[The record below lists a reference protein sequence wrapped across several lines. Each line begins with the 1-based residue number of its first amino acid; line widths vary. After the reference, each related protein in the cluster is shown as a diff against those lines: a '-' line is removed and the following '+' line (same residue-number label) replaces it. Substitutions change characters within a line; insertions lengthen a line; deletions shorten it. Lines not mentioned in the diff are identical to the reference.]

1 LIPRWFEIK
10 AMDKD
15 PDKWFYDRISRN
27 LIQLHSIEEVLYS
40 GRTKFQFAEII
51 RTGSFG
57 KCLALDGKI
66 QSSEA
71 DEFIYHEAL
80 VQPAMITHPHPKS
93 VFIAGGGEGA
103 TLREALSHK
112 TVKRAV
118 MVDIDAE
125 VVAICQKFLP
135 NYSQGSFDDKRTEL
149 LHTDA
154 RDYLVK
160 SGELFDIII
169 IDLPDPIEEGPAYL
183 LYTQE
188 FYQLVRER
196 LTANGIISVQA
207 GSASL
212 TELLNF
218 GAVNN
223 TLKSVFPIV
232 CPYQVD
238 IPCFGGPWGFCLASL
253 NLNPV
258 LLSPS
263 EVDKRISARS
273 LNHLRFYDGLTHQG
287 IFSLPKHLREELAQ
301 QTKLITDNQPLY
313 IYQG

>member
-1 LIPRWFEIK
+1 
-10 AMDKD
+10 MDKD
-15 PDKWFYDRISRN
+15 PDKWFYDRVSRN

-40 GRTKFQFAEII
+40 GRTKFQLAEII

-57 KCLALDGKI
+57 KCLVLDGKI

-80 VQPAMITHPHPKS
+80 VQPAMVTHPHPES

-103 TLREALSHK
+103 TLREVLSHK

-125 VVAICQKFLP
+125 VVALCRKFLP
-135 NYSQGSFDDKRTEL
+135 DYSRGSFEDKRTEL
-149 LHTDA
+149 LHVDA
-154 RDYLVK
+154 REYLAK
-160 SGELFDIII
+160 SMELFDIVI

-188 FYQLVRER
+188 FYQLVRNR
-196 LTANGIISVQA
+196 LTANGIIAVQA

-212 TELLNF
+212 NELLNF
-218 GAVNN
+218 SSVNN

-232 CPYQVD
+232 CPYQID
-238 IPCFGGPWGFCLASL
+238 MPCFGGPWGFCLASL

-258 LLSPS
+258 QVSPS
-263 EVDKRISARS
+263 EVDNRISARS
-273 LNHLRFYDGLTHQG
+273 LTNLKFYDGLTHQG
-287 IFSLPKHLREELAQ
+287 IFSLPKYLREELSRQ
-301 QTKLITDNQPLY
+301 GRLITDDQPLY

>member
-1 LIPRWFEIK
+1 
-10 AMDKD
+10 MDTD
-15 PDKWFYDRISRN
+15 PDKWFYDRVSRN
-27 LIQLHSIEEVLYS
+27 LIQLHSIEEVLYT
-40 GRTKFQFAEII
+40 GQTKFQSAEII
-51 RTGSFG
+51 RSGSFG
-57 KCLALDGKI
+57 KCLVLDGKI

-80 VQPAMITHPHPKS
+80 VQPSMLTHPCPET

-103 TLREALSHK
+103 TLREVLSHN

-118 MVDIDAE
+118 MVDIDE
-125 VVAICQKFLP
+125 QVVALCQKFLP
-135 NYSQGSFDDKRTEL
+135 NYSRGSFDDKRTEL
-149 LHTDA
+149 LHVDA
-154 RDYLVK
+154 RDYLAK

-188 FYQLVRER
+188 FYQLVRDR
-196 LTANGIISVQA
+196 LTENGIITVQA
-207 GSASL
+207 GSAAL

-218 GAVNN
+218 SAVNN

-232 CPYQVD
+232 CPYQADV
-238 IPCFGGPWGFCLASL
+238 PCFGGPWGFCLASL
-253 NLNPV
+253 NLNPA

-263 EVDKRISARS
+263 EVDSRISARS
-273 LNHLRFYDGLTHQG
+273 LTSLKFYDGLTHQG
-287 IFSLPKHLREELAQ
+287 IFSLPKYLREELSQ

>member
-1 LIPRWFEIK
+1 
-10 AMDKD
+10 MDKD

-27 LIQLHSIEEVLYS
+27 LIQLHGIEEVLYS
-40 GRTKFQFAEII
+40 GRTKFQSAEII

-57 KCLALDGKI
+57 KCLVLDSKI
-66 QSSEA
+66 QSSEV
-71 DEFIYHEAL
+71 DEFVYHEAL
-80 VQPAMITHPHPKS
+80 VQPAMVTHPHPET

-103 TLREALSHK
+103 TLREVLSHK

-125 VVAICQKFLP
+125 VVALCRKFLP
-135 NYSQGSFDDKRTEL
+135 DFSRGSFDDKRTEL
-149 LHTDA
+149 LHVDA
-154 RDYLVK
+154 RDYLAK
-160 SGELFDIII
+160 SRELFDIII

-183 LYTQE
+183 LYTRE
-188 FYQLVRER
+188 FHQLVRER
-196 LTANGIISVQA
+196 LTPNGIISVQA

-212 TELLNF
+212 TELLNL

-223 TLKSVFPIV
+223 TLKSVFTIV

-238 IPCFGGPWGFCLASL
+238 VPCFGGPWGFCLASL

-258 LLSPS
+258 QVSTS
-263 EVDKRISARS
+263 EVDQRISARS
-273 LNHLRFYDGLTHQG
+273 LSHLKFYDGLTHQG
-287 IFSLPKHLREELAQ
+287 LFSLPKHLREELAR
-301 QTKLITDNQPLY
+301 QTRLITDNEPLY